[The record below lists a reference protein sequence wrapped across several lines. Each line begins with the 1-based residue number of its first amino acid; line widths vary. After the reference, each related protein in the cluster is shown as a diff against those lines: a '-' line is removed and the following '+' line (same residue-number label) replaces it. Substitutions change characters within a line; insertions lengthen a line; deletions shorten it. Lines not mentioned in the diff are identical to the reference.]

1 MPRRRCRGPLIAM
14 GVVRDAFCRPNVQR
28 SYRFPAV
35 SRGVHES
42 ARQVWSG
49 KTRTKNRFT
58 LGQKLKP

>member
-1 MPRRRCRGPLIAM
+1 M
-14 GVVRDAFCRPNVQR
+14 GVVRDAFYRLNVQR
-28 SYRFPAV
+28 NYRFPAV

-58 LGQKLKP
+58 LGQKLKA